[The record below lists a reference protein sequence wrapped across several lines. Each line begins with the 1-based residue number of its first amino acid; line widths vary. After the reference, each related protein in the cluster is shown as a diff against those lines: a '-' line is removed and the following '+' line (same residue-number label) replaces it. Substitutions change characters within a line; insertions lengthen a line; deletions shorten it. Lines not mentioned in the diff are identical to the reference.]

1 MIIISEK
8 KHISTIISSINKVYN
23 RAKINGKL
31 SVKDIYYL
39 HVIYKL
45 LTNDLFDLTLD
56 ENNVLVTTYNK
67 LTYLSKDI
75 CPPIILKTYQTTPII
90 KFEQAEVE
98 DCNNII
104 KNKSILYWQEVYT
117 LNNSQIT
124 NLVDDTNYLVDKP
137 SDTYENFEIGKN
149 IDYTKVG
156 KIVFLALES
165 DNKDF
170 VITDVLNN
178 DVTHTFSL
186 TYLPQ
191 LNATLFISD
200 NNYAYGIMFFRF
212 KKLPTEL
219 NQQIFNNIFNNI
231 FA

>member
-1 MIIISEK
+1 MIEITIKNHLGVLIGSIEK
-8 KHISTIISSINKVYN
+8 IYK
-23 RAKINGKL
+23 RAQLNGKL
-31 SVKDIYYL
+31 ETVDIYYL
-39 HVIYKL
+39 NIIYKL
-45 LTNDLFDLTLD
+45 LNKLELTND
-56 ENNVLVTTYNK
+56 ENNKLISFYNK
-67 LTYLSKDI
+67 LSFYSDNI
-75 CPPIILKTYQTTPII
+75 CPPKVIKKYQTTPKPI
-90 KFEQAEVE
+90 FEQAQTT
-98 DCNNII
+98 DCNTVPM
-104 KNKSILYWQEVYT
+104 NKSILYWQEIYT
-117 LNNSQIT
+117 LDNTAIT
-124 NLVDDTNYLVDKP
+124 NLVDDTNYLTDKP

-156 KIVFLALES
+156 KIIFLALES

-191 LNATLFISD
+191 LNATLFISN
-200 NNYAYGIMFFRF
+200 NNYAHGTMFFRF
-212 KKLPTEL
+212 KKLSTEL

>member
-1 MIIISEK
+1 MINI
-8 KHISTIISSINKVYN
+8 TIKNHLGVLISSID
-23 RAKINGKL
+23 KIYKKAQLHGKL
-31 SVKDIYYL
+31 ETKEIYYL
-39 HVIYKL
+39 NIIFKL
-45 LTNDLFDLTLD
+45 LNKLELTNSQ
-56 ENNVLVTTYNK
+56 NNQLINFYNK
-67 LTYLSKDI
+67 LSFYSNNI
-75 CPPIILKTYQTTPII
+75 CPPKVIKKYQTTPKF
-90 KFEQAEVE
+90 KFEQAENT
-98 DCNNII
+98 DCNNYP
-104 KNKSILYWQEVYT
+104 KNKAILYWQELYT
-117 LNNSQIT
+117 LDNTAIT
-124 NLVDDTNYLVDKP
+124 DLVDNTNYLVDKP

-165 DNKDF
+165 DNREF
-170 VITDVLNN
+170 VVTDVLNN
-178 DVTHTFSL
+178 DVTHTFTL

-200 NNYAYGIMFFRF
+200 NIYAHGTMFFRF